1 MAADGSVIIDV
12 RLDKKSAIADLN
24 ALEAQIK
31 RTTQKI
37 GSIEKSLSSATT
49 KRNNLRDDL
58 EAARQKA
65 KETAQA
71 LEEVNARLD
80 AGHHSK
86 YGVVSDADV
95 ALSDK
100 LSAQYA
106 DQMAKVQQID
116 ASYRSQ
122 QQTVQALT
130 TQHQTLTAQLQQ
142 EQTAAAQQANAV
154 DMLAADDSMQA
165 YFNKQTAAIEKDF
178 AKIEARQNKAYGSMD
193 ESATQ
198 HAERIV
204 AETQK
209 AVAAQEKATAAAQ
222 KRAEAEK
229 ESTATK
235 ALADGSN
242 DTGNRL
248 QQASSAMGKFGSRLK
263 SIVAGVLVFNLI
275 SSALRTMVSGL
286 GSAIVKTDG
295 VSTAFARLKGAAS
308 TAAAGLASAL
318 APAITWIMNLLTSL
332 LNGIVR
338 LISFLTGKSISG
350 MKSAAQGINSV
361 GSAAGSTAKKTKDAG
376 KEAKKAV
383 GELAAF
389 DELNVLNKQQE
400 EDTSDDAGG
409 GGGGGAGSGLAYDFE
424 QAQNPLQ
431 DLMGRLSNFWDA
443 FLARLAPSVAAW
455 KAAWEQIRQAAMDVW
470 PGIQAAAQNLWD
482 NGLKPL
488 LSYLLDTF
496 IPGIINGFSLILA
509 PVVGDVVSSLIR
521 MGAAAFE
528 TFSTI
533 AVDAIQN
540 IIIPVLDLLLTAWTD
555 ISTAFNSAWTTYI
568 SPVFTMMVE
577 WFQEVMDFVERLW
590 LEVVSPIL
598 SAIVAQLQAL
608 WDDHLAPL
616 AANLIAVVGDAIN
629 FVAELLK
636 ALWDNL
642 LLPVANWL
650 LTTFGPTI
658 TTVCTAVSGIVT
670 NTIGVIADVLNI
682 GLLALKG
689 VIDFMRNVF
698 EGNWDAAW
706 QAVSSTVSSIWD
718 VITNSIKTAI
728 NNIIGFVNAMI
739 TAIVS
744 ALNAVIDAM
753 NSISFDVPDGIPG
766 LGGKHIGFD
775 ITHITAPQIPYLAQG
790 AVIPA
795 NHEFLAVLGDQSS
808 GTNVEAPLETIK
820 EALAEVMTAYGGQDI
835 TIRFAASGGL
845 EQLVRLLKPYIDKE
859 NNRAGAKLISGGAY

>member
-1 MAADGSVIIDV
+1 MADGSIILDTRV
-12 RLDKKSAIADLN
+12 NTKGAEADLKALQAKAKSTAQQIAAVEKDYNSTTSKHSKLGEDLRQTRAQAAAAAREIQNLNRALDDQNNAGLTVDPADIKRLDSMRASLDKQLNQIA
-24 ALEAQIK
+24 EM
-31 RTTQKI
+31 
-37 GSIEKSLSSATT
+37 S
-49 KRNNLRDDL
+49 
-58 EAARQKA
+58 
-65 KETAQA
+65 KE
-71 LEEVNARLD
+71 
-80 AGHHSK
+80 
-86 YGVVSDADV
+86 
-95 ALSDK
+95 
-100 LSAQYA
+100 
-106 DQMAKVQQID
+106 
-116 ASYRSQ
+116 YRSQ
-122 QQTVQALT
+122 SAALKTMDQQHKQ
-130 TQHQTLTAQLQQ
+130 LTARLEK
-142 EQTAAAQQANAV
+142 EQTAVNEQADA
-154 DMLAADDSMQA
+154 
-165 YFNKQTAAIEKDF
+165 
-178 AKIEARQNKAYGSMD
+178 EARM
-193 ESATQ
+193 
-198 HAERIV
+198 
-204 AETQK
+204 QK
-209 AVAAQEKATAAAQ
+209 SGV
-222 KRAEAEK
+222 
-229 ESTATK
+229 S
-235 ALADGSN
+235 D
-242 DTGNRL
+242 RL
-248 QQASSAMGKFGSRLK
+248 QKASSAMGSFAGRLK
-263 SIVAGVLVFNLI
+263 RIVAGVLVFNLI

-376 KEAKKAV
+376 KEAKKAA

-443 FLARLAPSVAAW
+443 FLARLAPSMAAW
-455 KAAWEQIRQAAMDVW
+455 KAAWEQIKQAAMDVW

-568 SPVFTMMVE
+568 SPVFAMMVE

>member
-1 MAADGSVIIDV
+1 
-12 RLDKKSAIADLN
+12 
-24 ALEAQIK
+24 
-31 RTTQKI
+31 
-37 GSIEKSLSSATT
+37 
-49 KRNNLRDDL
+49 
-58 EAARQKA
+58 
-65 KETAQA
+65 
-71 LEEVNARLD
+71 
-80 AGHHSK
+80 
-86 YGVVSDADV
+86 
-95 ALSDK
+95 
-100 LSAQYA
+100 
-106 DQMAKVQQID
+106 
-116 ASYRSQ
+116 
-122 QQTVQALT
+122 
-130 TQHQTLTAQLQQ
+130 
-142 EQTAAAQQANAV
+142 
-154 DMLAADDSMQA
+154 
-165 YFNKQTAAIEKDF
+165 
-178 AKIEARQNKAYGSMD
+178 
-193 ESATQ
+193 
-198 HAERIV
+198 
-204 AETQK
+204 
-209 AVAAQEKATAAAQ
+209 
-222 KRAEAEK
+222 
-229 ESTATK
+229 
-235 ALADGSN
+235 
-242 DTGNRL
+242 
-248 QQASSAMGKFGSRLK
+248 
-263 SIVAGVLVFNLI
+263 
-275 SSALRTMVSGL
+275 
-286 GSAIVKTDG
+286 
-295 VSTAFARLKGAAS
+295 
-308 TAAAGLASAL
+308 
-318 APAITWIMNLLTSL
+318 
-332 LNGIVR
+332 
-338 LISFLTGKSISG
+338 
-350 MKSAAQGINSV
+350 
-361 GSAAGSTAKKTKDAG
+361 
-376 KEAKKAV
+376 
-383 GELAAF
+383 
-389 DELNVLNKQQE
+389 
-400 EDTSDDAGG
+400 
-409 GGGGGAGSGLAYDFE
+409 
-424 QAQNPLQ
+424 
-431 DLMGRLSNFWDA
+431 
-443 FLARLAPSVAAW
+443 
-455 KAAWEQIRQAAMDVW
+455 
-470 PGIQAAAQNLWD
+470 
-482 NGLKPL
+482 
-488 LSYLLDTF
+488 
-496 IPGIINGFSLILA
+496 
-509 PVVGDVVSSLIR
+509 

-728 NNIIGFVNAMI
+728 DNIIGFVNAMI

-753 NSISFDVPDGIPG
+753 NNISFDVPDGIPG

-845 EQLVRLLKPYIDKE
+845 EKLVRLLKPYIDKE

>member
-376 KEAKKAV
+376 KEAKKAA

-400 EDTSDDAGG
+400 EDTSDDAG

>member
-1 MAADGSVIIDV
+1 MADGSIILDTRV
-12 RLDKKSAIADLN
+12 NTKGAEADLKALQAKAKSTAQQIAAVEKDYNSTTSKHSKLGEDLRQTRAQAAASAREIQNLNRALDDQNDAGLTVDPADIKRLDSMRASLDKQLNQIADM
-24 ALEAQIK
+24 
-31 RTTQKI
+31 
-37 GSIEKSLSSATT
+37 S
-49 KRNNLRDDL
+49 
-58 EAARQKA
+58 
-65 KETAQA
+65 KE
-71 LEEVNARLD
+71 
-80 AGHHSK
+80 
-86 YGVVSDADV
+86 
-95 ALSDK
+95 
-100 LSAQYA
+100 
-106 DQMAKVQQID
+106 
-116 ASYRSQ
+116 YRSQ
-122 QQTVQALT
+122 SAALKTMDQQHKQ
-130 TQHQTLTAQLQQ
+130 LTARLEK
-142 EQTAAAQQANAV
+142 EQTAVNEQADA
-154 DMLAADDSMQA
+154 
-165 YFNKQTAAIEKDF
+165 
-178 AKIEARQNKAYGSMD
+178 EARM
-193 ESATQ
+193 
-198 HAERIV
+198 
-204 AETQK
+204 QK
-209 AVAAQEKATAAAQ
+209 SGV
-222 KRAEAEK
+222 
-229 ESTATK
+229 S
-235 ALADGSN
+235 D
-242 DTGNRL
+242 RL
-248 QQASSAMGKFGSRLK
+248 QKASSAIGSFAGRLK
-263 SIVAGVLVFNLI
+263 HIVAGVLVFNLI

-350 MKSAAQGINSV
+350 MKSAAHGINSV

-376 KEAKKAV
+376 KEAKKAA

-400 EDTSDDAGG
+400 EDTDDDTG

-424 QAQNPLQ
+424 QAQNPLK

>member
-1 MAADGSVIIDV
+1 
-12 RLDKKSAIADLN
+12 
-24 ALEAQIK
+24 
-31 RTTQKI
+31 
-37 GSIEKSLSSATT
+37 
-49 KRNNLRDDL
+49 
-58 EAARQKA
+58 
-65 KETAQA
+65 
-71 LEEVNARLD
+71 
-80 AGHHSK
+80 
-86 YGVVSDADV
+86 
-95 ALSDK
+95 
-100 LSAQYA
+100 
-106 DQMAKVQQID
+106 
-116 ASYRSQ
+116 
-122 QQTVQALT
+122 
-130 TQHQTLTAQLQQ
+130 
-142 EQTAAAQQANAV
+142 
-154 DMLAADDSMQA
+154 
-165 YFNKQTAAIEKDF
+165 
-178 AKIEARQNKAYGSMD
+178 
-193 ESATQ
+193 
-198 HAERIV
+198 
-204 AETQK
+204 
-209 AVAAQEKATAAAQ
+209 
-222 KRAEAEK
+222 
-229 ESTATK
+229 
-235 ALADGSN
+235 
-242 DTGNRL
+242 
-248 QQASSAMGKFGSRLK
+248 
-263 SIVAGVLVFNLI
+263 
-275 SSALRTMVSGL
+275 
-286 GSAIVKTDG
+286 
-295 VSTAFARLKGAAS
+295 
-308 TAAAGLASAL
+308 
-318 APAITWIMNLLTSL
+318 
-332 LNGIVR
+332 
-338 LISFLTGKSISG
+338 

-376 KEAKKAV
+376 KEAKKAA

-400 EDTSDDAGG
+400 EDTDDDTG

-424 QAQNPLQ
+424 QAQNPLK

>member
-1 MAADGSVIIDV
+1 MADGSIILDTRV
-12 RLDKKSAIADLN
+12 NTKGAEADLKALQAKAKSTAQQIAAVEKDYNSTTSKHSKLGEDLRQTRAQAAAAAREIQNLNRALDDQNDAGLTVDPADIKRLDSMRTSLDKQLNQIADM
-24 ALEAQIK
+24 
-31 RTTQKI
+31 
-37 GSIEKSLSSATT
+37 S
-49 KRNNLRDDL
+49 
-58 EAARQKA
+58 
-65 KETAQA
+65 KE
-71 LEEVNARLD
+71 
-80 AGHHSK
+80 
-86 YGVVSDADV
+86 
-95 ALSDK
+95 
-100 LSAQYA
+100 
-106 DQMAKVQQID
+106 
-116 ASYRSQ
+116 YRSQ
-122 QQTVQALT
+122 SAALKTMDQQHKQ
-130 TQHQTLTAQLQQ
+130 LTARLEK
-142 EQTAAAQQANAV
+142 EQTAVNEQADA
-154 DMLAADDSMQA
+154 
-165 YFNKQTAAIEKDF
+165 
-178 AKIEARQNKAYGSMD
+178 EARM
-193 ESATQ
+193 
-198 HAERIV
+198 
-204 AETQK
+204 QK
-209 AVAAQEKATAAAQ
+209 SGV
-222 KRAEAEK
+222 
-229 ESTATK
+229 S
-235 ALADGSN
+235 D
-242 DTGNRL
+242 RL
-248 QQASSAMGKFGSRLK
+248 QKASSAIGSFAGRLK
-263 SIVAGVLVFNLI
+263 HIVAGVLVFNLI

-376 KEAKKAV
+376 KEAKKAA

-400 EDTSDDAGG
+400 EDTTDDAGG

-455 KAAWEQIRQAAMDVW
+455 KAAWEQIKQAAMDVW

-598 SAIVAQLQAL
+598 GAIVAQLQAL

-658 TTVCTAVSGIVT
+658 TTVCTAISGIVT

-795 NHEFLAVLGDQSS
+795 NHEFLAVLGDQNS

>member
-1 MAADGSVIIDV
+1 MADGSIILDTRV
-12 RLDKKSAIADLN
+12 NTKGAEADLKALQAKAKSTAQQIAAVEKDYNSTTSKHSKLGEDLRQTRAQAAAAAREIQNLNRALDDQNDAGLTVDPADIKRLDSMRASLDKQLNQIADM
-24 ALEAQIK
+24 
-31 RTTQKI
+31 
-37 GSIEKSLSSATT
+37 S
-49 KRNNLRDDL
+49 
-58 EAARQKA
+58 
-65 KETAQA
+65 KE
-71 LEEVNARLD
+71 
-80 AGHHSK
+80 
-86 YGVVSDADV
+86 
-95 ALSDK
+95 
-100 LSAQYA
+100 
-106 DQMAKVQQID
+106 
-116 ASYRSQ
+116 YRSQ
-122 QQTVQALT
+122 SAALKTMDQQHKQ
-130 TQHQTLTAQLQQ
+130 LTARLEK
-142 EQTAAAQQANAV
+142 EQTAVNEQADA
-154 DMLAADDSMQA
+154 
-165 YFNKQTAAIEKDF
+165 
-178 AKIEARQNKAYGSMD
+178 EARM
-193 ESATQ
+193 
-198 HAERIV
+198 
-204 AETQK
+204 QK
-209 AVAAQEKATAAAQ
+209 SGV
-222 KRAEAEK
+222 
-229 ESTATK
+229 S
-235 ALADGSN
+235 D
-242 DTGNRL
+242 RL
-248 QQASSAMGKFGSRLK
+248 QKASSAIGSFAGRLK
-263 SIVAGVLVFNLI
+263 HIVAGVLVFNLI

-376 KEAKKAV
+376 KEAKKAA

-400 EDTSDDAGG
+400 EDTDDDTG

-424 QAQNPLQ
+424 QAQNPLK

-443 FLARLAPSVAAW
+443 FLARLAPSV
-455 KAAWEQIRQAAMDVW
+455 AAMDVW

-845 EQLVRLLKPYIDKE
+845 EKLVRLLKPYIDKE
-859 NNRAGAKLISGGAY
+859 NNRAGVKLISGGAY

>member
-71 LEEVNARLD
+71 IEEVNARLD

-376 KEAKKAV
+376 KEAKKAA

>member
-1 MAADGSVIIDV
+1 MADGSIILDTRV
-12 RLDKKSAIADLN
+12 NTKGAEADLKALQAKAKSTAQQIAAVEKDYNSTTSKHSKLGEDLRRTRAQAAAAAREIQNLNRALDDQNDAGLAVDPADIKRIDSMRASLDKQLNQIADM
-24 ALEAQIK
+24 
-31 RTTQKI
+31 
-37 GSIEKSLSSATT
+37 S
-49 KRNNLRDDL
+49 
-58 EAARQKA
+58 
-65 KETAQA
+65 KE
-71 LEEVNARLD
+71 
-80 AGHHSK
+80 
-86 YGVVSDADV
+86 
-95 ALSDK
+95 
-100 LSAQYA
+100 
-106 DQMAKVQQID
+106 
-116 ASYRSQ
+116 YRSQ
-122 QQTVQALT
+122 SAALKTMDQQHKQ
-130 TQHQTLTAQLQQ
+130 LTARLEK
-142 EQTAAAQQANAV
+142 EQSAVNEQADA
-154 DMLAADDSMQA
+154 
-165 YFNKQTAAIEKDF
+165 
-178 AKIEARQNKAYGSMD
+178 EARM
-193 ESATQ
+193 
-198 HAERIV
+198 
-204 AETQK
+204 QK
-209 AVAAQEKATAAAQ
+209 SGV
-222 KRAEAEK
+222 
-229 ESTATK
+229 S
-235 ALADGSN
+235 D
-242 DTGNRL
+242 RL
-248 QQASSAMGKFGSRLK
+248 QKASSAMGSFAGRLK
-263 SIVAGVLVFNLI
+263 RIVAGVLVFNLI

-376 KEAKKAV
+376 KEAKKAA

-389 DELNVLNKQQE
+389 DELNVLNKQQG
-400 EDTSDDAGG
+400 EDTTDDAGG

-455 KAAWEQIRQAAMDVW
+455 KAAWEQIKQAAMDVW

-650 LTTFGPTI
+650 LATFGPTI
-658 TTVCTAVSGIVT
+658 TTVCTAISGIVT

-795 NHEFLAVLGDQSS
+795 NHEFLAVLGDQNS

>member
-1 MAADGSVIIDV
+1 MADGSIILDTRV
-12 RLDKKSAIADLN
+12 NTKGAEADLKALQAKAKSTAQQIAAVEKDYNSTTSKHSKLGEDLRQTRAQAAAAAREIQNLNRALDDQNDAGLTVDPADIKRLDSMRASLDKQLNQIADM
-24 ALEAQIK
+24 
-31 RTTQKI
+31 
-37 GSIEKSLSSATT
+37 S
-49 KRNNLRDDL
+49 
-58 EAARQKA
+58 
-65 KETAQA
+65 KE
-71 LEEVNARLD
+71 
-80 AGHHSK
+80 
-86 YGVVSDADV
+86 
-95 ALSDK
+95 
-100 LSAQYA
+100 
-106 DQMAKVQQID
+106 
-116 ASYRSQ
+116 YRSQ
-122 QQTVQALT
+122 SAALKTMDQQHKQ
-130 TQHQTLTAQLQQ
+130 LTARLEK
-142 EQTAAAQQANAV
+142 EQTAVNEQADA
-154 DMLAADDSMQA
+154 
-165 YFNKQTAAIEKDF
+165 
-178 AKIEARQNKAYGSMD
+178 EARM
-193 ESATQ
+193 
-198 HAERIV
+198 
-204 AETQK
+204 QK
-209 AVAAQEKATAAAQ
+209 SGV
-222 KRAEAEK
+222 
-229 ESTATK
+229 S
-235 ALADGSN
+235 D
-242 DTGNRL
+242 RL
-248 QQASSAMGKFGSRLK
+248 QKASSAMGSFAGRLK
-263 SIVAGVLVFNLI
+263 HIVAGVLVFNLI

-376 KEAKKAV
+376 KEAKKAA

-389 DELNVLNKQQE
+389 DELNVLNKQPE
-400 EDTSDDAGG
+400 EDTDDAG

-424 QAQNPLQ
+424 QAQNPLK

-455 KAAWEQIRQAAMDVW
+455 KAAWEQIKQAAMDVW

-488 LSYLLDTF
+488 ISYLLDTF

-540 IIIPVLDLLLTAWTD
+540 IIIPVLDLFLSVWTD

-568 SPVFTMMVE
+568 SPVFAMMVE